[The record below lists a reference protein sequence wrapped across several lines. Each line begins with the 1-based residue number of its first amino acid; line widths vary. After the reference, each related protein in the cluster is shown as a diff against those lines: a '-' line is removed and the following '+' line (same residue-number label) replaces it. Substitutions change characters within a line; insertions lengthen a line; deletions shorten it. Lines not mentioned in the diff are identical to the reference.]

1 MEYIRG
7 ESLSKLARVL
17 RPSGKRMPLKIAG
30 AVMVGVLHG
39 LHAAHEATDERG
51 QQLGIVHRDVSPQ
64 NVIVGTDG
72 IARVLD
78 FGIAKAAD
86 RAYMTREG
94 AMRLEPEVDV
104 AGAAIAPAGHEVR
117 RLHLVGARRLPLPRP
132 PHPVSDRLAH
142 RGEFVEAAP

>member
-1 MEYIRG
+1 TDGEVFLVMEYIRG
-7 ESLSKLARVL
+7 ESLSKLARIL
-17 RPSGKRMPLKIAG
+17 RPTGARMPLKIAG

-51 QQLGIVHRDVSPQ
+51 QKLGIVHRDVSPQ

-72 IARVLD
+72 TARVLD

-94 AMRLEPEVDV
+94 DLKGKLAYMAPEQLT
-104 AGAAIAPAGHEVR
+104 AE
-117 RLHLVGARRLPLPRP
+117 
-132 PHPVSDRLAH
+132 
-142 RGEFVEAAP
+142 